1 MKTTLLIGLL
11 LALGGC
17 ASQPCGQPW
26 NDDGCRAERLL
37 HENDLLQAKILISTA
52 NEEGYELADA
62 LLMRAAPQ
70 DRDGETDFYQAL
82 LAIRQGPQSQVV
94 LQHLEDAQ
102 RKGHPHAIA
111 LLYKI
116 YQEPYLIDE
125 RDPLMADRYRQ
136 AYGKLDV
143 ALSGYPSFEKAL
155 TLVDDLVAEP
165 PRLQP
170 LPCPQHCRGEP

>member
-17 ASQPCGQPW
+17 ASQSCGQPW
-26 NDDGCRAERLL
+26 NDDSCRAERLL

-62 LLMRAAPQ
+62 LLKRASAQ

-82 LAIRQGPQSQVV
+82 LAIRQGPQTEVV

-102 RKGHPHAIA
+102 QKGHAHAIA

-116 YQEPYLIDE
+116 HQEPYLIAE

-155 TLVDDLVAEP
+155 ELVSNLVADP

-170 LPCPQHCRGEP
+170 RPCPLHCRQE